1 MKGRVWT
8 LTQTDDSLWYH
19 VYGTQERQRKGN
31 DRKRKTIVSV
41 QMENEPKRKFKREVK
56 EEEEEEDPLAVTLVQ
71 DAGEEQEMLRDYF
84 QLDVN
89 LGELYN
95 KWGAADPHF
104 RSVANVFTGLC
115 EGLEFYYTPIGNQA
129 VFDRYILSLSPGV
142 RMLRQDP
149 VECLF
154 SFICTSNN
162 HISRIQGMVERL
174 CQALGTPL
182 CELDQYSYYS
192 FPTLAALS
200 GASSGLQTLSSIF
213 TMSQGCWW
221 CKALLGSLWC
231 HIHQNEL

>member
-8 LTQTDDSLWYH
+8 LTQTDDTLWYH
-19 VYGTQERQRKGN
+19 VYGTPERQRKGD

-41 QMENEPKRKFKREVK
+41 QMENEPKKKFKREIKKK
-56 EEEEEEDPLAVTLVQ
+56 EEEEPLPVTLVQ

-115 EGLEFYYTPIGNQA
+115 EGLKFYYTPIGNQA
-129 VFDRYILSLSPGV
+129 ICDRYILSFSPGV

-182 CELDQYSYYS
+182 CELDQDSYYS

-200 GASSGLQTLSSIF
+200 GASSGLQTLSTMF
-213 TMSQGCWW
+213 TMSQG
-221 CKALLGSLWC
+221 
-231 HIHQNEL
+231 H